1 MLKKGLALEY
11 MFLLA
16 VFGVVVFVGTMLV
29 KHFHEQA
36 DEPIDID
43 IDSDF
48 TYMCTQLNDTV
59 ITFQDFQD
67 ILYGFMSD
75 QCYEFYGTTKQKITI
90 DDIKRVVNSVDE
102 SYQVIEI
109 KECKLPEVNSGNIY
123 LTFSEV
129 SSNSNLYLRRKKTNN
144 SDILICD

>member
-11 MFLLA
+11 VFLL
-16 VFGVVVFVGTMLV
+16 VIFSVTIVVGIMLV
-29 KHFHEQA
+29 NHFYKQA

-48 TYMCTQLNDTV
+48 TYMCVQLNGTS

-67 ILYGFMSD
+67 ILYGFISD
-75 QCYEFYGTTKQKITI
+75 QCFDFHATTKQKITI
-90 DDIKRVVNSVDE
+90 DDIRRVANSIDN
-102 SYQVIEI
+102 SYQVIQI
-109 KECKLPEVNSGNIY
+109 QECKLPEVNSGNIY
-123 LTFSEV
+123 VTFSEI
-129 SSNSNLYLRRKKTNN
+129 SSDSNLYLTRKKINN